1 MERAMTDQTIVLHDA
16 GEGDEPLC
24 NTSANPAFG
33 TIIEAHLSRRGA
45 LLGGL
50 TAAVGAMLVQPG
62 AALAQGTAQAAAPAA
77 EPMLG
82 FRAVPTDAA
91 DRIVVPEG
99 YTARVIA
106 AWGTP
111 IAGNQPRYSPTNTG
125 AEQGMQI
132 GQHHDGMHFFP
143 IEGRSPDQGS
153 STDGLLVMNH
163 EYIEPRFLHATR
175 YAGQKLSGSAVVVT
189 DGRRDDDEVLK
200 EVNAHGVSVVRIAR
214 QADGSWAVQNDPRNR
229 RVTGRTPMEIAGPV
243 RGHELMRTKYSPEGT
258 RTRGT
263 LNNCAHGVTPW
274 NTYLTCEENWAGYFR
289 NGTTAGDRPALPREQ
304 ARYGVS
310 TRRGRYAWELAA
322 SGADEFVRFDATPAG
337 ADAAQDYR
345 NEPNGFGWVVEIDPF
360 NPASVP
366 VKRTH
371 LGRFA
376 HEGVV
381 FGPAREGRPVVAY
394 SGDDAMFEYIYKFV
408 SARPYIAATA
418 NGSLLDEGTLY
429 AAKFN
434 DDGTGEWLALAPG
447 QNGLTAADGFGTLAE
462 ILVNTRAAADKAGA
476 TKMDRPEWG
485 AVDPRTGEVYFTLT
499 NNSRRLPEQA
509 DRANPR
515 GRSQFGHIIRW
526 REANDDHAATRFAWN
541 IFVLAG
547 PEADS
552 RDKAGRALG
561 ADSIFACPDGLWFDA
576 AGRLWIQTDIGE
588 SQQNKG
594 DLEVFGNNQMLAADP
609 TTGEIR
615 RFLTGPFGQEIT
627 GVITTPDRRTMFVNI
642 QHPGATTTAD
652 AFAEGKPNSV
662 WPDGE
667 GVPRSATIVI
677 TKNDGG
683 VIGT

>member
-1 MERAMTDQTIVLHDA
+1 MTDTPIVLHDA

-24 NTSANPAFG
+24 NTSANPSFG
-33 TIIEAHLSRRGA
+33 AIVEARLSRRGA

-50 TAAVGAMLVQPG
+50 TAALGAMFVKPG
-62 AALAQGTAQAAAPAA
+62 TAMAQGAT

-82 FRAVPTDAA
+82 FTAIPTDAT
-91 DRIVVPEG
+91 DRITVPQG
-99 YTARVIA
+99 YTARVIT

-111 IAGNQPRYSPTNTG
+111 IAGTLPQFSTRNTG
-125 AEQGMQI
+125 AEQGMQV

-143 IEGRSPDQGS
+143 IEGLSPDQGS

-163 EYIEPRFLHATR
+163 EYVEPRFLHAAR
-175 YAGQKLSGSAVVVT
+175 YARQKLGGSAVVIT
-189 DGRRDDDEVLK
+189 DGKRDDDEVLK

-214 QADGSWAVQNDPRNR
+214 QGDGTWAVQRDPRNR
-229 RVTGRTPMEIAGPV
+229 RITGQTPMEIAGPV
-243 RGHELMRTKYSPEGT
+243 RGTDFVRTRYSPDGT

-274 NTYLTCEENWAGYFR
+274 NTYLAAEENWAGYFR
-289 NGTTAGDRPALPREQ
+289 NGATSGDRPALPREQ

-310 TRRGRYAWELAA
+310 TRRGRYGWELAA
-322 SGADEFVRFDATPAG
+322 SGADEYVRFDATPSG
-337 ADAAQDYR
+337 ADATADYR

-360 NPASVP
+360 NPESVP

-394 SGDDAMFEYIYKFV
+394 SGDDAVFEYVYKFV
-408 SARPYIAATA
+408 SARPYAAATA

-434 DDGTGEWLALAPG
+434 DDGSGEWLALVPG
-447 QNGLTAADGFGTLAE
+447 QNGLTEADGFGTLAE

-499 NNSRRLPEQA
+499 NNTRRTEEQV

-515 GRSQFGHIIRW
+515 AKSEFGHIIRW
-526 REANDDHAATRFAWN
+526 REANDDHAATRFTWDL
-541 IFVLAG
+541 FVIAG
-547 PEADS
+547 PEGDS
-552 RDKAGRALG
+552 RDKAGRALS

-588 SQQNKG
+588 AQQNKG
-594 DLEVFGNNQMLAADP
+594 NLEVFGNNAMLAADP

-615 RFLTGPFGQEIT
+615 RFLTGPTGQEIT
-627 GVITTPDRRTMFVNI
+627 GVVTTPDRRTMFINV

-652 AFAEGKPNSV
+652 DFAEGRPNSL

-667 GVPRSATIVI
+667 GVPRSATVVI
-677 TKNDGG
+677 TKDDGG
-683 VIGT
+683 IIGT

>member
-1 MERAMTDQTIVLHDA
+1 MSNTTVTLHDA
-16 GEGDEPLC
+16 GEGDEPVC
-24 NTSANPAFG
+24 NTSGNPTFG
-33 TIIEAHLSRRGA
+33 DIIEAHLSRRGA

-62 AALAQGTAQAAAPAA
+62 PAAAQGTTPAA
-77 EPMLG
+77 SSEPMLG
-82 FRAVPTDAA
+82 FSAVPTAEG
-91 DRIVVPEG
+91 DRIVVPQG

-106 AWGTP
+106 AWGEP
-111 IAGNQPRYSPTNTG
+111 ITGSFPRFSASASG
-125 AEQGMQI
+125 ADQGMQV

-143 IEGRSPDQGS
+143 IEGRSPDRGS
-153 STDGLLVMNH
+153 STDGLLVLNH
-163 EYIEPRFLHATR
+163 EYVEPRFLHAAR
-175 YAGQKLSGSAVVVT
+175 YAGQRLGGSAVVIANDKRET
-189 DGRRDDDEVLK
+189 DEVLK
-200 EVNAHGVSVVRIAR
+200 EINAHGVSVVRIAR
-214 QADGSWAVQNDPRNR
+214 QADGTWAVQRDARNR
-229 RVTGRTPMEIAGPV
+229 RITGQTPMEIAGPV
-243 RGHELMRTKYSPEGT
+243 RGTDFLRTKYSPEGT

-289 NGTTAGDRPALPREQ
+289 NGTTSGDRPTLPREQ

-310 TRRGRYAWELAA
+310 TRRGRYAWELAT
-322 SGADEFVRFDATPAG
+322 SGADEFVRFDATPTG
-337 ADAAQDYR
+337 ANATADYR

-360 NPASVP
+360 NPESVP

-408 SARPYIAATA
+408 SARPYTAATA

-485 AVDPRTGEVYFTLT
+485 AVDPRSGEVYFTLT
-499 NNSRRLPEQA
+499 NNTRRTAEQA

-552 RDKAGRALG
+552 RTSAGRALG
-561 ADSIFACPDGLWFDA
+561 TDSIFACPDGLWFDA
-576 AGRLWIQTDIGE
+576 AGRMWIQTDIGE

-594 DLEVFGNNQMLAADP
+594 DLAVFGNNQMLAADP

-615 RFLTGPFGQEIT
+615 RFLTGPVGQEIT
-627 GVITTPDRRTMFVNI
+627 GVITTPDRRTMFVNV
-642 QHPGATTTAD
+642 QHPGATTTSD
-652 AFAEGKPNSV
+652 DFAAGKPNSL

-683 VIGT
+683 IIGT